1 MKRALSGKL
10 PVSGAIVALAA
21 ASQFGPGAAA
31 WAQQAQTTAP
41 AAEAAPPASTA
52 MTTPSMTG
60 PLVANP
66 NPWSFEDTFGD
77 KLYLTGVISGLGM
90 VQSNPVPPDKMSR
103 ADLSNGQFMLQKTE
117 GLFQFYVQVGGYALP
132 AVGAPYI
139 SVKRGTGDFFDPV
152 PVAYGKIAPTD
163 EFSFQFGKLP
173 TLIGAEYTFTFQNM
187 NIERGLLWNQE
198 PAISRGIQGNYTLG
212 PVAFS
217 VSLNDGFYSEHYD
230 WITGSAAWTI
240 DKLNTLTVAGGGNF
254 STTFKSTLATPI
266 AQNNSDIINLIYTYS
281 NAPWTITPYFQYT
294 NVGKSATLGF
304 GHDASTYG
312 GAILA
317 SYAVNDN
324 VSVAG
329 RAEYISSS
337 GSIKNGAPNLLYGP
351 GSSAWSV
358 TFTPTYQEGIWFV
371 REELSYV
378 QADSTTPGLA
388 FGRGGNNHSQARVM
402 IEGGVVF

>member
-1 MKRALSGKL
+1 MRRVLSGKL
-10 PVSGAIVALAA
+10 PVGASILALAA
-21 ASQFGPGAAA
+21 AAQFGPVAAA

-41 AAEAAPPASTA
+41 AAEAAPASTA
-52 MTTPSMTG
+52 MATPTMTG

-66 NPWSFEDTFGD
+66 NPWSFEDAFGE

-90 VQSNPVPPDKMSR
+90 VQSHPVPPDKLGR

-117 GLFQFYVQVGGYALP
+117 GLFQFFVQVGGYALP
-132 AVGAPYI
+132 ALGTPYI

-152 PVAYGKIAPTD
+152 PVVYGKIAPTD
-163 EFSFQFGKLP
+163 EFSLMVGKLP

-198 PAISRGIQGNYTLG
+198 NAVNRGIQANYTLG

-217 VSLNDGFYSEHYD
+217 LSLNDGFYSEHYD
-230 WITGSAAWTI
+230 WLWGSAAWTI
-240 DKLNTLTVAGGGNF
+240 DKINTLSFVAGGNY
-254 STTFKSTLATPI
+254 STTFKSTLVTPI

-294 NVGKSATLGF
+294 NVPKSAKLGF

-329 RAEYISSS
+329 RAEYIAST
-337 GSIKNGAPNLLYGP
+337 GSLANGAPNLLYGP

-358 TFTPTYQEGIWFV
+358 TFTPTYQEGIYFV

-378 QADSTTPGLA
+378 QADSITPGFA
-388 FGRGGNNHSQARVM
+388 FSRSGNRHSQARVL
-402 IEGGVVF
+402 IEGGIIF

>member
-1 MKRALSGKL
+1 MRRVLSGKL
-10 PVSGAIVALAA
+10 PVGASILALAA
-21 ASQFGPGAAA
+21 ASQFGSGAAA
-31 WAQQAQTTAP
+31 WAQQAETAAP
-41 AAEAAPPASTA
+41 AAEAAPASTA
-52 MTTPSMTG
+52 MATPTMTG

-66 NPWSFEDTFGD
+66 NPWSFGDPFGD
-77 KLYLTGVISGLGM
+77 KIYLTGVISGLGM

-117 GLFQFYVQVGGYALP
+117 GLFQFFVQVGGYALP
-132 AVGAPYI
+132 SLGAPYI

-152 PVAYGKIAPTD
+152 PVVYGKLAPTD
-163 EFSFQFGKLP
+163 EFSFQVGKLP

-198 PAISRGIQGNYTLG
+198 PAVSRGIQGNYTLG

-240 DKLNTLTVAGGGNF
+240 DKINTLSVVAGGNF

-266 AQNNSDIINLIYTYS
+266 AQNNSDIVNLIYTYS

-294 NVGKSATLGF
+294 NVPKSAKLGF

-329 RAEYISSS
+329 RAEYISSTGSVAS
-337 GSIKNGAPNLLYGP
+337 GSPNLLYGP
-351 GSSAWSV
+351 GSNAWSV

-378 QADSTTPGLA
+378 LADSITPGLA
-388 FGRGGNNHSQARVM
+388 FGHSGTRKSQARVM
-402 IEGGVVF
+402 IEGGIIF

>member
-1 MKRALSGKL
+1 MGRVLSGKL
-10 PVSGAIVALAA
+10 PVGGAIVALAA
-21 ASQFGPGAAA
+21 ASQFGVSGEA
-31 WAQQAQTTAP
+31 WAQQAETAAP
-41 AAEAAPPASTA
+41 AAEAAPASTA
-52 MTTPSMTG
+52 MTTPTLTG

-66 NPWSFEDTFGD
+66 NPLSFEDPLGS
-77 KLYLTGVISGLGM
+77 KIYLTGVISGLGM

-103 ADLSNGQFMLQKTE
+103 ADLSNGQFMLQKTD
-117 GLFQFYVQVGGYALP
+117 GLFQFFVQAGGYALP

-139 SVKRGTGDFFDPV
+139 SVQRGTGDFFSPV
-152 PVAYGKIAPTD
+152 PVVYGKLAPTD
-163 EFSFQFGKLP
+163 EFSFQVGKLP

-212 PVAFS
+212 PLAFS

-240 DKLNTLTVAGGGNF
+240 DKINTVSVVAGGNY

-266 AQNNSDIINLIYTYS
+266 AQNNSDIVNLIYTYS

-294 NVGKSATLGF
+294 NVPKSAKLGF

-337 GSIKNGAPNLLYGP
+337 GSLASGSPNLLYGP
-351 GSSAWSV
+351 GSNAWSV

-378 QADSTTPGLA
+378 LADSITPGLA
-388 FGRGGNNHSQARVM
+388 FGRSGNRKSQARVM
-402 IEGGVVF
+402 IEGGILF